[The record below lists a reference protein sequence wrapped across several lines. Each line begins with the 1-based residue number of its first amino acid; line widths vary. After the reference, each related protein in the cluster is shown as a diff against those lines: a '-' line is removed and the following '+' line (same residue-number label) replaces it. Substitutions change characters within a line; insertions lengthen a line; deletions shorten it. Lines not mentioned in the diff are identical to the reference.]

1 MCFNAG
7 AGNPDQFQP
16 PTEPL
21 RIDSPP
27 MHTSTPLRSHTSTGL
42 HTTVILNM
50 VSSSA
55 SSSSSIPPPSSSSS
69 CASLITKL
77 AKEINGQKC
86 NKLFTEGHGDQG
98 KDDINGASRD
108 CPGNN
113 DEGIG
118 LFSNDN
124 SVSDHE
130 DESWHPPTDNDEV
143 QS

>member
-7 AGNPDQFQP
+7 AGNFDQFQP

-21 RIDSPP
+21 RIDSPR
-27 MHTSTPLRSHTSTGL
+27 MHTSTPLQSQTSAGL

-77 AKEINGQKC
+77 AKEINGQEC
-86 NKLFTEGHGDQG
+86 NTEGDGDQG